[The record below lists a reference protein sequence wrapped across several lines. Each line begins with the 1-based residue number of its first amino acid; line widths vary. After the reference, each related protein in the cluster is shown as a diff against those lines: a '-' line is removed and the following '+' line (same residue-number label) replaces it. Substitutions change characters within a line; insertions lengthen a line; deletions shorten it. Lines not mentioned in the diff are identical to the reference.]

1 MITPRRQPTAK
12 FPIILAFSE
21 KTKKPQGAHFGF

>member
-1 MITPRRQPTAK
+1 MITPQQPTAK